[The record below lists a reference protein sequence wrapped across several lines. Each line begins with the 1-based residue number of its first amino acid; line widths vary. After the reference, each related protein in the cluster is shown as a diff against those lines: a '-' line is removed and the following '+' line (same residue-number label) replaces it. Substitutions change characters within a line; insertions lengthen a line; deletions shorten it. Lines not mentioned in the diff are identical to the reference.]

1 MQIHLI
7 KEALPVYVIRFLD
20 KAYRD
25 SIYHVLI
32 SKVKED
38 CLIKVD
44 PNSYFD
50 IIVHSDNMSKD
61 DLVELV
67 RPYYGE
73 VL

>member
-1 MQIHLI
+1 M
-7 KEALPVYVIRFLD
+7 YVIRFLD

-25 SIYHVLI
+25 TVYHVL
-32 SKVKED
+32 STKVTED
-38 CLIKVD
+38 CLIKID

-50 IIVHSDNMSKD
+50 IIVRSDNMSKD